1 MGSTYFSSH
10 VHSINYLS
18 PQHTLGDMSVQDAIK
33 TRRSIRRFKD
43 KPVTVDQM
51 RRIIEAGTYAPSGKN
66 GQPWR
71 FTVLTGHEKDAVTD
85 LMDDA
90 LQGLAE
96 KHGNAVMGSSLN
108 SCGVMKNAPVLVF
121 VWNRGGL
128 TAPRLQEMMS
138 RVSEIF
144 PDSEKL
150 LHMVDVQ
157 GVAAAVQNMLLM
169 AHDMGLGSLWIND
182 VYYVLDE
189 LTEYFEHPWE
199 LVAAVAF
206 GYPAESEKH
215 KSPPPKLT
223 VDEVTEFR

>member
-96 KHGNAVMGSSLN
+96 KHGNALMGSSLK

-150 LHMVDVQ
+150 FHMVDVQ

-189 LTEYFEHPWE
+189 LTEYFDNPWE

>member
-1 MGSTYFSSH
+1 
-10 VHSINYLS
+10 
-18 PQHTLGDMSVQDAIK
+18 MSVQDAIK

-43 KPVTVDQM
+43 KPVTIDQM

-85 LMDDA
+85 LMDEA

-108 SCGVMKNAPVLVF
+108 TCGVMKNAPVLVL
-121 VWNRGGL
+121 VWNKGGL
-128 TAPRLQEMMS
+128 TAPRLQEMVS

-157 GVAAAVQNMLLM
+157 GVAAAIQNMLLM
-169 AHDMGLGSLWIND
+169 AHVMGLGSLWIND

-189 LTEYFEHPWE
+189 LTGYFDNSWE
-199 LVAAVAF
+199 LVAAVSF

>member
-96 KHGNAVMGSSLN
+96 KHGNALMGSSLN

-189 LTEYFEHPWE
+189 LTEYFDNPWE